1 MKHAQGGGI
10 RVVTKQEG
18 QKQESPHEAGFLLIH
33 SYQKKT
39 VNRYLV
45 HSHLNW
51 MIKPLYLLVF
61 ILGHK
66 SGHTGGHTRACSLSA
81 FWAFLGGLLKSLLPS
96 LQISLANDPTGL
108 VVDFKHGLID

>member
-1 MKHAQGGGI
+1 MKHAQGGI

-45 HSHLNW
+45 VHSHLNW
-51 MIKPLYLLVF
+51 TLMSLFIKDL
-61 ILGHK
+61 
-66 SGHTGGHTRACSLSA
+66 
-81 FWAFLGGLLKSLLPS
+81 
-96 LQISLANDPTGL
+96 
-108 VVDFKHGLID
+108 

>member
-1 MKHAQGGGI
+1 MRMGGI

-45 HSHLNW
+45 VHSHLNW
-51 MIKPLYLLVF
+51 IYKAMILMIF
-61 ILGHK
+61 II
-66 SGHTGGHTRACSLSA
+66 C
-81 FWAFLGGLLKSLLPS
+81 
-96 LQISLANDPTGL
+96 
-108 VVDFKHGLID
+108 

>member
-1 MKHAQGGGI
+1 MRRGGI

-45 HSHLNW
+45 A
-51 MIKPLYLLVF
+51 
-61 ILGHK
+61 
-66 SGHTGGHTRACSLSA
+66 TQ
-81 FWAFLGGLLKSLLPS
+81 GLEPRTPAL
-96 LQISLANDPTGL
+96 
-108 VVDFKHGLID
+108 